1 MDIQKEK
8 LMLIEQLLQVQDDK
22 VLSQVR
28 ELLKNAKSVIVGYDS
43 AGTPVTQKDF
53 IERIERAENEHKAGN
68 FQTIDEVEKESE
80 SW

>member
-43 AGTPVTQKDF
+43 AGTPVTQKDLP
-53 IERIERAENEHKAGN
+53 
-68 FQTIDEVEKESE
+68 
-80 SW
+80 